1 MPAPL
6 PLNGAFFI
14 QASAH
19 PCHALSKHIGSS
31 NWVCSDWAG
40 EDGKH
45 THSFVPAR
53 SCRISL
59 PALSGQSMIVARL
72 AIPGGAALMALAIFC
87 ASVIL
92 AFPADPDW
100 CWAATPTTLTT
111 MTTGN
116 MLHLRNMDTSRCV
129 YGPESGVSP
138 NGT

>member
-6 PLNGAFFI
+6 PLNGAVFI

-31 NWVCSDWAG
+31 NWVFADWAG

-59 PALSGQSMIVARL
+59 PAPSGQSMIVARL

-87 ASVIL
+87 ASVIV
-92 AFPADPDW
+92 AFPAELDS
-100 CWAATPTTLTT
+100 CWAATPTTLMAMT
-111 MTTGN
+111 MGT
-116 MLHLRNMDTSRCV
+116 MPQLRNMDASRLCV
-129 YGPESGVSP
+129 RPA
-138 NGT
+138 